1 MYYLYVK
8 THNKTGLKYLG
19 KTKRNPHKYQ
29 GSGKYWKRHI
39 KKHGYDVKTEIIL
52 TTDNI
57 QILKDTGIY
66 YSNLW
71 NIVESSEWA
80 NYRPENGDGGDTSK
94 FINYA
99 KRTET
104 FLASGYKHTSEI
116 NKKAVLVRRSTDN
129 YIHMKTENQK
139 RLQNGTHNFQLQ
151 WKCEHC
157 GITGKN
163 QINYIRWH
171 GNNCKKKGD

>member
-1 MYYLYVK
+1 MLYLYVK

-19 KTKRNPHKYQ
+19 KTKKDPYKYQ
-29 GSGKYWKRHI
+29 GSGKYWRRHI
-39 KKHGYDVKTEIIL
+39 KKHGYDVNTEIIL
-52 TTDNI
+52 VTDDI
-57 QILKDTGIY
+57 EILKENGIY

-71 NIVESSEWA
+71 DIVDSPDWA

-94 FINYA
+94 FIDYK

-116 NKKAVLVRRSTDN
+116 NRKAVYGRRSTDN

-139 RLQNGTHNFQLQ
+139 RLQKGTHNFKLQ

-157 GITGKN
+157 DKIGSN
-163 QINYIRWH
+163 QKNYIRWH
-171 GNNCKKKGD
+171 GENCKKKGD